1 MPKTRAPRPPLPIFR
16 SFSYLKS
23 IRTVTD
29 EKFKAYFFSYIRLR
43 HAGAKLEHL
52 RIQMSTHLC
61 FAFVRLVDED
71 LGHPL
76 DGDGEGDDGVVQRG
90 VRGGGLLRGTALARA
105 TYMKE
110 GLNKLS

>member
-1 MPKTRAPRPPLPIFR
+1 MKHFR
-16 SFSYLKS
+16 
-23 IRTVTD
+23 I
-29 EKFKAYFFSYIRLR
+29 E
-43 HAGAKLEHL
+43 
-52 RIQMSTHLC
+52 MSTHLGL
-61 FAFVRLVDED
+61 AFVRLVDED
-71 LGHPL
+71 LRHPL